1 MRTIKE
7 RLEDLDAYVI
17 VGVGGDS
24 GSGKTT
30 FSRGIKGILGENLVS
45 GFSMDDY
52 HKEDRS
58 TRKKTGHL
66 PLDPRYNHLDLLEEH
81 LGELIKG
88 KEIIKPVY
96 NHSTGELDP
105 EVVFEPTR
113 VMIVEGLH
121 PFHTAGLRRRMDLK
135 IFVDPVRDVKWK
147 WKLQRDVEKRGHKK
161 EDAFKE
167 MVAREKLFKLYID
180 IQKVYSDVILRI
192 EASRYS
198 DDLLENPMV
207 TTMMREADIPVSNID
222 LNFDLAGFIG
232 GTKKFFS
239 LEFGKD
245 YLYGHRYNIVT
256 VDGLLGRDNVTHL
269 IEQVSDFVGGIDGSI
284 TGGEE
289 KYINPTGFAQMLV
302 AWRFLEK
309 LNLILNELE
318 AGSGG

>member
-30 FSRGIKGILGENLVS
+30 FSNGIKGILGENLVS

-52 HKEDRS
+52 HTEDRA
-58 TRKKTGHL
+58 TRRKTGHL
-66 PLDPRYNHLDLLEEH
+66 PLDPRYNRLDLLEEH

-113 VMIVEGLH
+113 VMIIEGLH
-121 PFHTAGLRRRMDLK
+121 PFYTEGLRNRMDLT

-147 WKLQRDVEKRGHKK
+147 WKLQRDVQKRGHSE

-167 MVAREKLFKLYID
+167 MVAREKLFKLHID
-180 IQKVYSDVILRI
+180 IQKVYSEVILRI
-192 EASRYS
+192 ERSRYS
-198 DDLLENPMV
+198 DDRLENPQV
-207 TTMMREADIPVSNID
+207 TIMMREADIPVSHID
-222 LNFDLAGFIG
+222 LNFDLAGIIG
-232 GTKKFFS
+232 GIKKFFS
-239 LEFGKD
+239 MEFGKD
-245 YLYGHRYNIVT
+245 FFYGNSYNIVT
-256 VDGLLGRDNVTHL
+256 IDGLLDRENVSHL
-269 IEQVSDFVGGIDGSI
+269 MDQVSDFVGGIGDGFPDRDDD
-284 TGGEE
+284 
-289 KYINPTGFAQMLV
+289 YLNPTGFAQMLV

-309 LNLILNELE
+309 LNMILNEVE
-318 AGSGG
+318 GTG